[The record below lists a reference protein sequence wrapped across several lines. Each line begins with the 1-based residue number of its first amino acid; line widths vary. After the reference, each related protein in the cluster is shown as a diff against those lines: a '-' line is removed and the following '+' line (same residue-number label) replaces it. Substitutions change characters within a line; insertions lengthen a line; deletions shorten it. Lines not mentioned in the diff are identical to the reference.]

1 MSYGF
6 SCKNQDS
13 ITQIDENYSNYHVVE
28 RGTMVGGFRNPGGDF
43 SLQEDADSILFIRA
57 YANNLQVTFRPYYG
71 YSLGA
76 RKILF
81 FVCHCGDYRNNWTG
95 GLVGAN
101 IGSSTL
107 IEYIKIRENSVLPKA
122 TSGYGMEVYKANNTL
137 AFTSSERVVKFVTK
151 VAIQSLDSLLQV
163 SVPASIG
170 TGSKKWV
177 KAYELAQWSASRVLP
192 VGTNNNPIKSMRA
205 FGNPSDTLIEFQG
218 AVATTINGSLTG
230 TYYVDYPPWRACTTR
245 SARLYNSAA
254 PFLQNFTIIEY

>member
-28 RGTMVGGFRNPGGDF
+28 RGTMVGGFLSQIGDF
-43 SLQEDADSILFIRA
+43 PLQEDADSILFIRP
-57 YANNLQVTFRPYYG
+57 YANNLQVLFRPYYG
-71 YSLGA
+71 YYNGG

-81 FVCHCGDYRNNWTG
+81 FVCHCGDYRNDWTG
-95 GLVGAN
+95 GGA
-101 IGSSTL
+101 STV
-107 IEYIKIRENSVLPKA
+107 IEYIKVRENSVLPKA
-122 TSGYGMEVYKANNTL
+122 TEGYGMEVYKANNTL

-151 VAIQSLDSLLQV
+151 VAIQSINSLLQV
-163 SVPASIG
+163 TVPASIG

-192 VGTNNNPIKSMRA
+192 PAANNNPIKSMRA

-218 AVATTINGSLTG
+218 AVASTINSSVSGALLTK
-230 TYYVDYPPWRACTTR
+230 YPPWRAATTY
-245 SARLYNSAA
+245 SALLHNPAA
-254 PFLQNFTIIEY
+254 PSLQNFTIIEY

>member
-28 RGTMVGGFRNPGGDF
+28 RGTRVQGFLSQIGDF
-43 SLQEDADSILFIRA
+43 PLQEDADSILFIRP
-57 YANNLQVTFRPYYG
+57 YANNLQVLFRPYYG
-71 YSLGA
+71 YYNGG

-81 FVCHCGDYRNNWTG
+81 FVCHCGDYRNDWTG
-95 GLVGAN
+95 DLIGAN

-107 IEYIKIRENSVLPKA
+107 IEYIKVRENSVLPKA

-151 VAIQSLDSLLQV
+151 VAIQSINSLLQV
-163 SVPASIG
+163 TVPASIG

-192 VGTNNNPIKSMRA
+192 ASTSNNPIKSMRA

-218 AVATTINGSLTG
+218 AVATTINGVLTG
-230 TYYVDYPPWRACTTR
+230 TQLVNYPPWRSCTSY
-245 SARLYNSAA
+245 SAMLYNSAA
-254 PFLQNFTIIEY
+254 PSLQNFTIIEY

>member
-28 RGTMVGGFRNPGGDF
+28 RGTMLPGFRNPGGDF
-43 SLQEDADSILFIRA
+43 SLQENADSILFIRP
-57 YANNLQVTFRPYYG
+57 YANNLQIMFRPYYG
-71 YSLGA
+71 YYSGG

-81 FVCHCGDYRNNWTG
+81 FVCHVGDYKHDYTG
-95 GLVGAN
+95 DLVGAN

-107 IEYIKIRENSVLPKA
+107 IEFIRIRENSVLPKA

-151 VAIQSLDSLLQV
+151 VAIQSLNSLLQV

-177 KAYELAQWSASRVLP
+177 KAYELAQWSSSHVLP
-192 VGTNNNPIKSMRA
+192 SSNNPIKSMRA

-218 AVATTINGSLTG
+218 GVASTINGSLTG
-230 TYYVDYPPWRACTTR
+230 AYLEGYPPWRACTTF
-245 SARLYNSAA
+245 SARLHNPAA